1 MQERIRNQ
9 FIRDEEARAQ
19 RHDAEELARSLL
31 AEMAPAQR
39 VRFMAGQMCEAR
51 GAGVLQALLDARNVI
66 TDRAKDLIAAPNF
79 AGDPNA

>member
-39 VRFMAGQMCEAR
+39 VRFMAGQMCEAAAQVCCR
-51 GAGVLQALLDARNVI
+51 RCW
-66 TDRAKDLIAAPNF
+66 TRAT
-79 AGDPNA
+79 